1 MSMTVTSV
9 LERLDKLEFKMS
21 LLGVES
27 QLRSIKT
34 LEERLEKIESL
45 LDLIQRQK
53 RGDKCE

>member
-1 MSMTVTSV
+1 MTVTSV